1 MPLDFVGIAK
11 EYSSVKKQRMMSQQ
25 LFETKNHE
33 MSTIDKIN
41 KNLNKNLYKKKKQL
55 EYVQGVRNR
64 YISQSLQ
71 VSRLLYRNKDR
82 NRLNKL
88 S

>member
-1 MPLDFVGIAK
+1 
-11 EYSSVKKQRMMSQQ
+11 MMSQQ
-25 LFETKNHE
+25 LFDTKNHE

-71 VSRLLYRNKDR
+71 V
-82 NRLNKL
+82 
-88 S
+88 